1 MSNVNIFYVQNNTK
15 IYSILFRGIIMK
27 SKSVI
32 ILFFAL
38 MVSNIFA
45 QGVQIK
51 SGPMVGYSTMREV
64 KLWVQTTGEAEIQIN
79 YWEKNKP
86 DQIFKT
92 DIYKAVKKNAYI
104 VQPIADKVEPGR
116 VYTYEVLVNNK
127 KIDRNYPLEF
137 QTQVLW
143 QWHTDPPA
151 FKFSTGSGA
160 FINETQYDRLGKPYG
175 GEYEI
180 FENIYEHHPDFMLWL
195 GDNSYL
201 READFNSRTG
211 ILKRFTHDR
220 AIKELQPLLGSVHNY
235 AIWDD
240 HDFGPDNSDRGF
252 WNKETTLEAFKLFWP
267 NPSFGINGKPGTTA
281 KFSWADADFFLLDD
295 RYYRS
300 PDRRKYGKR
309 QILGD
314 EQIEWL
320 IDNLSY
326 SRAPFKF
333 IAIGGQ
339 VLNPTP
345 TEEDY
350 SGYPVEKEKLLK
362 AIQQE
367 GITGVIFL
375 TGDVHRTELTK
386 LERHGTY
393 PLYDFTISPITSGPS
408 GNKYAK
414 NSLRVDGSLI
424 IGKRNYAIF
433 EITGPRKD
441 RQLKCTIYDKNGKN
455 LWEYKLKASELK

>member
-1 MSNVNIFYVQNNTK
+1 
-15 IYSILFRGIIMK
+15 MK
-27 SKSVI
+27 SKLSVI
-32 ILFFAL
+32 LIVFL
-38 MVSNIFA
+38 VSNYIFS
-45 QGVQIK
+45 QEILLK

-64 KLWVQTTGEAEIQIN
+64 KLWLQTTAEADIQIN
-79 YWEKNKP
+79 YWEKGNTKE
-86 DQIFKT
+86 IFKS
-92 DIYKAVKKNAYI
+92 DIYKAEKNNAFI
-104 VQPIADKVEPGR
+104 VQPVIDKVEPGK
-116 VYTYEVLVNNK
+116 VYSYEVLINNK
-127 KIDRNYPLEF
+127 KVKKDYPLEF

-143 QWHTDPPA
+143 QWHFDPPA
-151 FKFSTGSGA
+151 FSFATGSGA
-160 FINETQYDRLGKPYG
+160 FINEKPYDRLGKPYG

-180 FENIYEHHPDFMLWL
+180 FINMYEHHPDFMLWL

-211 ILKRFTHDR
+211 VLKRFTHDR

-240 HDFGPDNSDRGF
+240 HDFGHDNSDRGF

-267 NPSFGINGKPGTTA
+267 NPSFGINGKPGTTT

-320 IDNLSY
+320 IDNLTY

-386 LERHGTY
+386 LKRYGTY
-393 PLYDFTISPITSGPS
+393 PLYDFTISPITSGPTTYH
-408 GNKYAK
+408 NAP
-414 NSLRVDGSLI
+414 NSLRVKGTLVE
-424 IGKRNYAIF
+424 KRNYAIF
-433 EITGPRKD
+433 EISGPRKD
-441 RQLKCTIYDKNGKN
+441 RELKCTVYDKKGNIF
-455 LWEYKLKASELK
+455 WEYKIKASELK